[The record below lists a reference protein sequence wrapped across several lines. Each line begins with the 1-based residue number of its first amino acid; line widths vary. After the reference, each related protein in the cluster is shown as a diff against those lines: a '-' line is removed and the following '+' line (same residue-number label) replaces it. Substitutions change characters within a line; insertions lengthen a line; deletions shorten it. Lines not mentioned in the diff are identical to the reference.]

1 MLCINLNLWTVE
13 IELDAKSMLD
23 LITKEFN
30 NNLYHISFI
39 MDSKTL
45 INQISQKYDKR
56 TFMWY

>member
-13 IELDAKSMLD
+13 IELDAKSMRD
-23 LITKEFN
+23 LITEECN

>member
-13 IELDAKSMLD
+13 IELDAKFMLD
-23 LITKEFN
+23 LITEEFN